1 MGEVI
6 TEEVYHNTG
15 EVEEAA
21 EELLEQEQLPEG
33 VQLIRELT
41 TSLGLLQKK
50 RRKKQRRM
58 LSTFIQMASAL
69 IVTSST

>member
-1 MGEVI
+1 M
-6 TEEVYHNTG
+6 YHNTG

-21 EELLEQEQLPEG
+21 EEVLEQEQLLEG
-33 VQLIRELT
+33 VLLIRELT